1 MKSPENGRLDVIL
14 ASLVL
19 ESRSQLSKAIKNGQV
34 KVNDKVITSPSF
46 KVSLDDEIEY
56 EKVEKEE
63 PAVLKPLESVPLN
76 YVYKD
81 KDIAIINKPRGMV
94 VHPAPGHERDT
105 LVNYLFDDD
114 SQFDFDS
121 QDKENIRP
129 GIVHRIDK
137 DTSGLLVVAQ
147 NEESQAA
154 LQMEVRERDF
164 HRHYL
169 ALVYGN
175 VPDKKFRIDA
185 PLTRP
190 NHSERKALVDVY
202 KGRDAITHC
211 VLLANNGKV
220 SLLQANCG

>member
-81 KDIAIINKPRGMV
+81 K
-94 VHPAPGHERDT
+94 E
-105 LVNYLFDDD
+105 
-114 SQFDFDS
+114 
-121 QDKENIRP
+121 
-129 GIVHRIDK
+129 
-137 DTSGLLVVAQ
+137 
-147 NEESQAA
+147 
-154 LQMEVRERDF
+154 
-164 HRHYL
+164 
-169 ALVYGN
+169 
-175 VPDKKFRIDA
+175 
-185 PLTRP
+185 
-190 NHSERKALVDVY
+190 
-202 KGRDAITHC
+202 
-211 VLLANNGKV
+211 ANSNQQGF
-220 SLLQANCG
+220 A